1 MENQCAENRSGQAE
15 NGEIEWSR
23 TFRGTRMSEKP
34 SPVPVRA
41 QGEDVTPDIINAG
54 INAILTRKDA
64 RVARHGAPARGSE
77 IAGDE
82 SRVAKAP
89 GGVSRIPMS
98 GLRNRHS
105 PERRDRFNENL
116 PRRGMHRRPRLRLR
130 VSFCKRN
137 DGFEAEIAPAIF
149 FEPVATLPGYYRG
162 VAAYLADY
170 FVFYG
175 LFRPWCAPCRAGGR
189 HWERRDGPG
198 REIARCR

>member
-1 MENQCAENRSGQAE
+1 MEDHLAADRSGQAE
-15 NGEIEWSR
+15 NGEFEWSR

-34 SPVPVRA
+34 SPMPVRA
-41 QGEDVTPDIINAG
+41 WGEDVTPDIIIAG

-64 RVARHGAPARGSE
+64 RVARHEVPARGSE
-77 IAGDE
+77 IAGDK

-116 PRRGMHRRPRLRLR
+116 PRRRMHRRSRLRLR

-137 DGFEAEIAPAIF
+137 EGFEAEIAPAIF
-149 FEPVATLPGYYRG
+149 FEPVVTLPGYYRG
-162 VAAYLADY
+162 VFAYLADY
-170 FVFYG
+170 PVFYG
-175 LFRPWCAPCRAGGR
+175 LFGCWSASRGARGR
-189 HWERRDGPG
+189 KSGRCGDARRQT
-198 REIARCR
+198 ARHR